1 MNELYPSQGHG
12 HPASPNLPLPSHGHN
27 PYPSHPIYSPSNL
40 MPLTTP
46 TSIPNSI
53 SPTGISGGI
62 ENLSQ
67 NNVSSFKDENMPS
80 VTSPGSPNAT
90 YATNLSSTHNHMVP
104 ILGKKLDTKYLTNV
118 SELQ

>member
-1 MNELYPSQGHG
+1 
-12 HPASPNLPLPSHGHN
+12 
-27 PYPSHPIYSPSNL
+27 

-104 ILGKKLDTKYLTNV
+104 ILGKKLDKHVPVVLYKILGYV
-118 SELQ
+118 FELE